1 MTVRIERIVVALDAA
16 SENRAAI
23 DTAVR
28 LAALWKARLHG
39 VFVEDDDLLRLA
51 NLPFAR
57 QVSLGTGVEQLT
69 LQLTERQLRAFAE
82 SARRELAAAAQ
93 HRGVAW
99 SFDIVR
105 GALGAHATGAAESD
119 FLVAGVATRPIGGHF
134 RLECRWWSA
143 IEPASSS
150 FLLSSR
156 TWDHRDTVVAV
167 IHNRGP
173 IAERLLDTAARLAEA
188 NGGELTVICPAELSD
203 EEEFAAWLGERLAGS
218 SVPVEVNLT
227 PDDPAALIRR
237 IAELDGRLVAI
248 AADSP
253 QAQPAN
259 LRRLVSRTG
268 CDVLVV
274 R

>member
-1 MTVRIERIVVALDAA
+1 MTVRVERIVVALDAA

-57 QVSLGTGVEQLT
+57 QVSLGTGVEHLT
-69 LQLTERQLRAFAE
+69 VQHAERQLRAFAE
-82 SARRELAAAAQ
+82 RARRDLGAAAQ
-93 HRGVAW
+93 RRGVTW

-105 GALGAHATGAAESD
+105 GAPGVHATGAAEGD

-143 IEPASSS
+143 TEPASSS
-150 FLLSSR
+150 YLLSSR
-156 TWDHRDTVVAV
+156 SWGQRDTVIAV
-167 IHNRGP
+167 IQDRGP
-173 IAERLLDTAARLAEA
+173 VAERLVDTAARLAEA
-188 NGGELTVICPAELSD
+188 NAGELTVLCPAELSD
-203 EEEFAAWLGERLAGS
+203 EDEFAPWLGDRLAAHT
-218 SVPVEVNLT
+218 VPVEVDLM
-227 PDDPAALIRR
+227 PDDPAALVRR
-237 IAELDGRLVAI
+237 IADLDGRLVVI
-248 AADSP
+248 AAEDP

-259 LRRLVSRTG
+259 LRHLVARTG

>member
-1 MTVRIERIVVALDAA
+1 MTVSIERIVVALDAA

-28 LAALWKARLHG
+28 LAALWKAPLHG

-57 QVSLGTGVEQLT
+57 QVSLGTGVEHLT
-69 LQLTERQLRAFAE
+69 VQQTERQLRAFAE
-82 SARRELAAAAQ
+82 HARREVAAAAQ
-93 HRGVAW
+93 RRGIAW

-105 GALGAHATGAAESD
+105 GVPGMHATGVAEND

-143 IEPASSS
+143 IEPGNSS

-156 TWDHRDTVVAV
+156 NWSQRDTVIAV
-167 IHNRGP
+167 IQNRGP

-188 NGGELTVICPAELSD
+188 NGGELMVICPAELSD
-203 EEEFAAWLGERLAGS
+203 EDEFAPWLGEQLANHI
-218 SVPVEVNLT
+218 VPIEVDLM
-227 PDDPAALIRR
+227 PEDPAALVRR
-237 IAELDGRLVAI
+237 IAELDGRLVVI
-248 AADSP
+248 AAQDP

-259 LRRLVSRTG
+259 LRQLVARTG